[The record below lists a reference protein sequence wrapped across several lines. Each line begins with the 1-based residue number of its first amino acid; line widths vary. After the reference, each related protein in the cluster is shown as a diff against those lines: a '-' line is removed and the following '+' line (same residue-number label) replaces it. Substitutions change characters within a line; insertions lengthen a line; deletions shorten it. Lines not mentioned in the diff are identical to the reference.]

1 MSEDQAKATLEQRF
15 LSFLNEYEYA
25 ENIDLL
31 PNISK
36 QSERADYLLFKR
48 KAVVEVKSLLSDV
61 SEHIDSVLS
70 EHKKRPEYPVF
81 YGSMHIENILR
92 KFPDR
97 AAIRLKIIQRLTR
110 SLEKSISKANRQ
122 LRSTKAA
129 LNLPDAWGL
138 IIILNESIGVLSP
151 SLIVRTINEMM
162 FKKSGDDTRYQE
174 ISWALIVNESHV
186 TTHQSGVMTQPVIS
200 LEGPMAVRFPGS
212 SDYMTALTK
221 SWIESTGSL
230 CIEDV
235 QLDLGRSDDIEVLK
249 SFVPLAEEIK
259 QRNPIKQTHEHWRNH
274 YRANRFLQ
282 TMTDKEFA
290 GQVALVIRQLENSFV
305 VGRTRPPRAET
316 EDNMKL
322 WTYCLEEASLR
333 GFDMRMVQQ
342 LLKRK

>member
-1 MSEDQAKATLEQRF
+1 MAEEQAKASLERRF
-15 LSFLNEYEYA
+15 LDFLSTYKNA
-25 ENIDLL
+25 EDIDRLYDV
-31 PNISK
+31 SK
-36 QSERADYLLFKR
+36 QSERADFLLFQR

-81 YGSMHIENILR
+81 YGSMHIENIL
-92 KFPDR
+92 KNFPDR

-138 IIILNESIGVLSP
+138 IVILNESIGVLSP
-151 SLIVRTINEMM
+151 SLIIRTINEMM

-174 ISWALIVNESHV
+174 ITWALIVNESHV
-186 TTHQSGVMTQPVIS
+186 IAHQTGAMTQPVIS
-200 LEGPMAVRFPGS
+200 LEGPMAVRFPES
-212 SDYMTALTK
+212 SDYMAVLTK
-221 SWIESTGSL
+221 NWIEYTGSL

-235 QLDLGRSDDIEVLK
+235 QLDLSRSDDIKILK

-259 QRNPIKQTHEHWRNH
+259 QRDPIKPRHEHWRNH

-290 GQVALVIRQLENSFV
+290 DQIALVIRQLENSFV
-305 VGRTRPPRAET
+305 VSRTKPSQSET
-316 EDNMKL
+316 QELMKL

-333 GFDMRMVQQ
+333 GFDMRMVQKI
-342 LLKRK
+342 LKS